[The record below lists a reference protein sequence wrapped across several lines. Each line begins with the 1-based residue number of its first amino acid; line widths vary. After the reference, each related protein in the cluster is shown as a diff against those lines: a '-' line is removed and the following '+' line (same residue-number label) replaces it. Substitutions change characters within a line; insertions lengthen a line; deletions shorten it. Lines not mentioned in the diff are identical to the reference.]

1 MNEWHLLNL
10 TKGTLKVMDMSHKN
24 KYMGKVV
31 GDGEEFV
38 LCTLY
43 TWMKTALCNHV
54 QYSY

>member
-43 TWMKTALCNHV
+43 T
-54 QYSY
+54 